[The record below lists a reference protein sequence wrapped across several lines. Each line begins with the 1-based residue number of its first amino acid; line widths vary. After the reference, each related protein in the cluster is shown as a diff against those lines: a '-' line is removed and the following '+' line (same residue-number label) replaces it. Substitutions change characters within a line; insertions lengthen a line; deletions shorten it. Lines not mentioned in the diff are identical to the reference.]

1 MYVLES
7 VMKFVKRILIFI
19 IAFVGISC
27 DAESNPNSIVFFT
40 DDPFVN
46 ENSEYIIVLGDIQEY
61 TNEEAYYPYFQATME
76 WIWNKIK
83 EGKNIKCVLQTG
95 DITWTNQHYQYNI
108 FYKYTYP
115 VALEIPYISCP
126 GNHDYSYSN
135 GYIKNR
141 YSTLFSQYTSFE
153 KVNQLIVDRF
163 EEGRMENII
172 VKNEINGER
181 IDIVSLEYGART
193 EVIEWAKQHIRNNPG
208 IRYIIL
214 THEFLT
220 SKGRIIQDQDSYAY
234 IDLARGESTY
244 SGPVYI
250 WNNLIKDNNNIVCV
264 LCGHH
269 GFSAHLFTE
278 NSFGREIPQIL
289 FNLQYQD
296 NGGDG
301 WVQLWEFPKDS
312 DFVNV
317 NTYNTITREYHP
329 DSNHS
334 FKFKYKI

>member
-1 MYVLES
+1 
-7 VMKFVKRILIFI
+7 MKYIKVILMLVIVFT
-19 IAFVGISC
+19 GISC
-27 DAESNPNSIVFFT
+27 GNYSDDFPDFT
-40 DDPFVN
+40 SEDTVLKDG
-46 ENSEYIIVLGDIQEY
+46 SEYIVVLGDIQEY
-61 TNEEAYYPYFQATME
+61 TDNKYYYPYFEATME
-76 WIWNKIK
+76 WIYNQISL
-83 EGKNIKCVLQTG
+83 GKNIKCVLQTG
-95 DITWTNQHYQYNI
+95 DITWANQHYQYDV
-108 FYKYTYP
+108 FYRYTYP
-115 VALEIPYISCP
+115 VALEIPYIACP
-126 GNHDYSYSN
+126 GNHDYSFSN
-135 GYIKNR
+135 GLIKNR

-181 IDIVSLEYGART
+181 IDIISLEFGART
-193 EVIEWAKQHIRNNPG
+193 EVVEWARQHIQNNPE
-208 IRYIIL
+208 IHYIIL
-214 THEFLT
+214 THEFLYG
-220 SKGRIIQDQDSYAY
+220 KGDIVPDQDSYAH
-234 IDLARGESTY
+234 IWISGEHTSY
-244 SGPVYI
+244 SSPMYI

-264 LCGHH
+264 LCGHN
-269 GFSAHLFTE
+269 GFSVQRFTR

-312 DFVNV
+312 DFANV
-317 NTYNTITREYHP
+317 NTYNTITRKYHS

>member
-1 MYVLES
+1 
-7 VMKFVKRILIFI
+7 MKYIKVILMLVIVFT
-19 IAFVGISC
+19 GISC
-27 DAESNPNSIVFFT
+27 GNYSDDFPDFT
-40 DDPFVN
+40 SEDTVLKDG
-46 ENSEYIIVLGDIQEY
+46 SEYIVVLGDIQEY
-61 TNEEAYYPYFQATME
+61 TDNKYYYPYFEATME
-76 WIWNKIK
+76 WIYNQISL
-83 EGKNIKCVLQTG
+83 GKNIKCVLQTG
-95 DITWTNQHYQYNI
+95 DITWANQHYQYDV
-108 FYKYTYP
+108 FYRYTYP
-115 VALEIPYISCP
+115 VSLKVPYIACP
-126 GNHDYSYSN
+126 GNHDYGYN
-135 GYIKNR
+135 GGSAKDRN
-141 YSTLFSQYTSFE
+141 STHFSQYTSFDN
-153 KVNQLIVDRF
+153 VNQLVVDRY

-193 EVIEWAKQHIRNNPG
+193 EVIEWANQHIRNNPG

-214 THEFLT
+214 THEFLYG
-220 SKGRIIQDQDSYAY
+220 KGDIVPDQDSYAY
-234 IDLARGESTY
+234 TDFSKGESTY

-264 LCGHH
+264 LCGHN
-269 GFSAHLFTE
+269 GFSAQRFTK
-278 NSFGREIPQIL
+278 NSFGREVPQIL

-296 NGGDG
+296 HGGDG

-334 FKFKYKI
+334 FKFKYKIQ

>member
-1 MYVLES
+1 
-7 VMKFVKRILIFI
+7 
-19 IAFVGISC
+19 
-27 DAESNPNSIVFFT
+27 
-40 DDPFVN
+40 
-46 ENSEYIIVLGDIQEY
+46 
-61 TNEEAYYPYFQATME
+61 
-76 WIWNKIK
+76 
-83 EGKNIKCVLQTG
+83 
-95 DITWTNQHYQYNI
+95 
-108 FYKYTYP
+108 
-115 VALEIPYISCP
+115 
-126 GNHDYSYSN
+126 
-135 GYIKNR
+135 
-141 YSTLFSQYTSFE
+141 
-153 KVNQLIVDRF
+153 
-163 EEGRMENII
+163 MENII

-220 SKGRIIQDQDSYAY
+220 SKGKIIQDQESYAY

-269 GFSAHLFTE
+269 GFSAHLFTK
-278 NSFGREIPQIL
+278 NSFGREVPQIL

-296 NGGDG
+296 HGGDG

-312 DFVNV
+312 DFANV